1 MEIVNIL
8 LKVKNISVIKIAMI
22 MSEIIILI
30 EKKKMEIINNNLPNM
45 KIHIIRKIIIIIKI
59 IDNKI
64 KAKIVLIVEKKIILQ
79 EIVQKSKIKI
89 TNKINMIL
97 MVKNKGNMEH
107 KIKII
112 EKKN

>member
-30 EKKKMEIINNNLPNM
+30 EKKKMEIINNNLTNM

>member
-45 KIHIIRKIIIIIKI
+45 KIYIIRKIIIIIKI